1 MHPITDLVSEG
12 ISKSKALLLLA
23 ESSEWEQFS
32 DLDAE
37 RQEILRSI
45 NLDNLVLSD
54 SEHNTLQALMNE
66 LITLNTQLESLCIKQ
81 RSDVVQELQKIS
93 KGNKVSK
100 AYSQ

>member
-1 MHPITDLVSEG
+1 MHPIVDLVAEG

-81 RSDVVQELQKIS
+81 RSDVAQELQKIN